1 MLLKNVLIEN
11 TTETRDIRIDNHKFS
26 EIEPVI
32 QPREG
37 EEIIDCKGRQA
48 LPPFVESHIHL
59 DTCLSLPKT
68 GQNLSG
74 TLFEGIK
81 LWSNFRGG
89 ITRQE
94 LKERAKQT
102 IQLYVDNGVQHIRSH
117 ADITSGNMSTF
128 ETLLELREEVK
139 DIMDIQLVAFPQDGV
154 FSSKNA
160 KENLDEAIRLG
171 ADVIGAIPHFE
182 FTREYGVES
191 LNYIINLA
199 EKSDKLVDVHC
210 DEIDDEQSRF
220 LEVLAARAYESG
232 LGKRVTASHTTA
244 MHSYNS
250 AYCSKLFRLLEM
262 SNINIVSN
270 PLVNVNLQGRF
281 DTFPKRRGI
290 TRVKELL
297 ESNVNVSFGH
307 DDILDPFYPLGNGD
321 MRDTLIMGLHL
332 CHMMGYDEL
341 MNSYKIVTYNG
352 AKTLNL
358 GDDYG
363 IRVGNTA
370 NLIILDAP
378 DFITSLRKKAPVV
391 YSIKN
396 GKVIKQQNNNY
407 SIWISLKISR

>member
-11 TTETRDIRIDNHKFS
+11 ATETCDIRIKNNRFT
-26 EIEPVI
+26 EIEPEL
-32 QPREG
+32 PSHEG
-37 EEIIDCKGRQA
+37 EKIINCEGRQA

-59 DTCLSLPKT
+59 DTCLSLSKT
-68 GQNLSG
+68 GQNISG
-74 TLFEGIK
+74 TLFEGIR
-81 LWSNFRGG
+81 LWSNYRGD
-89 ITRQE
+89 ITKQE
-94 LKERAKQT
+94 LKERSRET

-117 ADITSGNMSTF
+117 VDITSGNMSTF
-128 ETLLELREEVK
+128 QTLVELKEEVK
-139 DIMDIQLVAFPQDGV
+139 NIMDIQLVAFPQDGI

-160 KENLDEAIRLG
+160 RENLDEAIKLG
-171 ADVIGAIPHFE
+171 ADGIGAIPHFE

-199 EKSDKLVDVHC
+199 EKTGKLVDVHC

-232 LGKRVTASHTTA
+232 LGERVTASHTTA

-250 AYCSKLFRLLEM
+250 AYCSKLFRLLSM

-297 ESNVNVSFGH
+297 ENNINVSFGH

-332 CHMMGYDEL
+332 CHMMGYEEL
-341 MNSYKIVTYNG
+341 INSYKIVTYNG

-363 IRVGNTA
+363 IKVGNTA
-370 NLIILDAP
+370 NLIILDSS
-378 DFITSLRKKAPVV
+378 DFITSLRKKSPVI

-396 GKVIKQQNNNY
+396 GKFIK
-407 SIWISLKISR
+407 

>member
-1 MLLKNVLIEN
+1 MILKNIFIEN
-11 TTETRDIRIDNHKFS
+11 STSTYDIRIEDNKFV
-26 EIEPVI
+26 EIEHSI
-32 QPREG
+32 QAREG
-37 EEIIDCKGRQA
+37 EEIIDCKGGQA
-48 LPPFVESHIHL
+48 LPPFIESHIHL

-68 GQNLSG
+68 GQNHSG

-81 LWSNFRGG
+81 LWSNFRGE
-89 ITRQE
+89 ITKE
-94 LKERAKQT
+94 EVKERARQT
-102 IQLYVDNGVQHIRSH
+102 IQLYIDNGVQYIRSH
-117 ADITSGNMSTF
+117 VDITSGKMSTF
-128 ETLLELREEVK
+128 EALVELKEEVK
-139 DIMDIQLVAFPQDGV
+139 DLVEIQLVAFPQDGIL
-154 FSSKNA
+154 SSKNA
-160 KENLDEAIRLG
+160 KEKLYEAIKLG
-171 ADVIGAIPHFE
+171 ADAIGAIPHFE
-182 FTREYGVES
+182 FTREYGTES
-191 LNYIINLA
+191 LDYIVNLA
-199 EKSDKLVDVHC
+199 EKTGKLVDVHC

-220 LEVLAARAYESG
+220 IEVLAARAYESG
-232 LGKRVTASHTTA
+232 LGERITASHTTA

-297 ESNVNVSFGH
+297 ENNINVSFGH

-341 MNSYKIVTYNG
+341 MDSYKIVTHNA

-363 IRVGNTA
+363 IKVGNTA
-370 NLIILDAP
+370 NLIVLDSP
-378 DFITSLRKKAPVV
+378 DFITSLRKKSPVT

-396 GKVIKQQNNNY
+396 GEIINN
-407 SIWISLKISR
+407 

>member
-11 TTETRDIRIDNHKFS
+11 ATETCDIRIDNQKFS

-32 QPREG
+32 QPRDG
-37 EEIIDCKGRQA
+37 EEIIDCKRRQA
-48 LPPFVESHIHL
+48 LPPFVESHVHL

-81 LWSNFRGG
+81 LWSNFRGE
-89 ITRQE
+89 ITKQE
-94 LKERAKQT
+94 LKERTKQT
-102 IQLYVDNGVQHIRSH
+102 VQLYVDNGVQHIRSH
-117 ADITSGNMSTF
+117 VDITSGNMSTF
-128 ETLLELREEVK
+128 ETLLELKEEVK

-154 FSSKNA
+154 FSSNNA
-160 KENLDEAIRLG
+160 KENLDKAIKLG
-171 ADVIGAIPHFE
+171 ADAIGAIPHFE

-199 EKSDKLVDVHC
+199 EKSGKLVDVHC

-232 LGKRVTASHTTA
+232 LGERVTASHTTA

-250 AYCSKLFRLLEM
+250 AYCSKLFRLLGM

-297 ESNVNVSFGH
+297 ENNVNVSFGH

-321 MRDTLIMGLHL
+321 MRDTLSMGLHL

-341 MNSYKIVTYNG
+341 INSYKIVTYNG

-363 IRVGNTA
+363 IKVGNTA

-378 DFITSLRKKAPVV
+378 DFITSLRKKAPVI

-396 GKVIKQQNNNY
+396 GNIIKQQNNN
-407 SIWISLKISR
+407 

>member
-11 TTETRDIRIDNHKFS
+11 AAEACDIRIKDNRFT
-26 EIEPVI
+26 EIEPEL
-32 QPREG
+32 QSYEG
-37 EEIIDCKGRQA
+37 EEIINCERRQA

-68 GQNLSG
+68 GQNISG

-81 LWSNFRGG
+81 LWSNYRGD
-89 ITRQE
+89 ITKKE
-94 LKERAKQT
+94 LKERSRET

-117 ADITSGNMSTF
+117 VDITSGNMSTF
-128 ETLLELREEVK
+128 QTLLELKEDVK
-139 DIMDIQLVAFPQDGV
+139 DIMDIQLVAFPQDGI

-160 KENLDEAIRLG
+160 RQNLDEAIRLG
-171 ADVIGAIPHFE
+171 ADGIGAIPHFE

-199 EKSDKLVDVHC
+199 EKTGKLVDVHC

-232 LGKRVTASHTTA
+232 LGERVTASHTTA

-250 AYCSKLFRLLEM
+250 AYCSKLFRLLSM

-297 ESNVNVSFGH
+297 ESNINVSFGH

-332 CHMMGYDEL
+332 CHMMGYEEL
-341 MNSYKIVTYNG
+341 VNSYKIVTYNG

-363 IRVGNTA
+363 IKVGNTA
-370 NLIILDAP
+370 NLIILDSS
-378 DFITSLRKKAPVV
+378 DFITSLRKKSPVI

-396 GKVIKQQNNNY
+396 GKFIK
-407 SIWISLKISR
+407 

>member
-11 TTETRDIRIDNHKFS
+11 ATETCDIRIDNRKFA
-26 EIEPVI
+26 EIEPAL
-32 QPREG
+32 QPHQG
-37 EEIIDCKGRQA
+37 EEVIDCKGRQA

-68 GQNLSG
+68 GENLSG
-74 TLFEGIK
+74 TLFEGIN
-81 LWSNFRGG
+81 LWSNFRGT
-89 ITRQE
+89 ITKQE
-94 LKERAKQT
+94 LKERATET

-117 ADITSGNMSTF
+117 VDITSGNMSTF
-128 ETLLELREEVK
+128 ETLLELKEELK
-139 DIMDIQLVAFPQDGV
+139 DIIDIQLIAFPQDGI
-154 FSSKNA
+154 FSSKDAREKLN
-160 KENLDEAIRLG
+160 EAIKLG
-171 ADVIGAIPHFE
+171 ADGIGAIPHFE

-191 LNYIINLA
+191 LDYIINLA
-199 EKSDKLVDVHC
+199 EKSGKLVDVHC

-220 LEVLAARAYESG
+220 IEVLAARAYESG
-232 LGKRVTASHTTA
+232 LGERITASHATA

-250 AYCSKLFRLLEM
+250 AYCSKLFRLLRM

-297 ESNVNVSFGH
+297 ENDINVSFGH

-321 MRDTLIMGLHL
+321 MRDPLIMGLHL
-332 CHMMGYDEL
+332 CHMMGHNEL

-358 GDDYG
+358 GEDYG
-363 IRVGNTA
+363 IKVGNTA
-370 NLIILDAP
+370 SLIILDAP
-378 DFITSLRKKAPVV
+378 DFITSLRKKAPVM
-391 YSIKN
+391 YSIRH
-396 GKVIKQQNNNY
+396 GKFIKQLNNN
-407 SIWISLKISR
+407 

>member
-11 TTETRDIRIDNHKFS
+11 ATETCDIRIKNNRFT
-26 EIEPVI
+26 EIESELPSH
-32 QPREG
+32 EG
-37 EEIIDCKGRQA
+37 EKIINCERRQA
-48 LPPFVESHIHL
+48 LPPFIESHIHL

-68 GQNLSG
+68 GQNISG

-81 LWSNFRGG
+81 LWSNYRED
-89 ITRQE
+89 ITKQE
-94 LKERAKQT
+94 LKERSRET

-117 ADITSGNMSTF
+117 VDITSGNMSTF
-128 ETLLELREEVK
+128 QTLLELKEELK
-139 DIMDIQLVAFPQDGV
+139 DIMDIQLIAFPQDGI

-160 KENLDEAIRLG
+160 RENLDEAIKLG
-171 ADVIGAIPHFE
+171 ADGIGAIPHFE

-199 EKSDKLVDVHC
+199 EKTEKLVDVHC

-232 LGKRVTASHTTA
+232 LGERVTASHTTA

-250 AYCSKLFRLLEM
+250 AYCSKLFRLLSM

-297 ESNVNVSFGH
+297 ENNINVSFGH

-332 CHMMGYDEL
+332 CHMMGYEEL

-363 IRVGNTA
+363 IKVGNTA
-370 NLIILDAP
+370 NLIILDSS
-378 DFITSLRKKAPVV
+378 DFITSLRKKSPVI

-396 GKVIKQQNNNY
+396 GKFIK
-407 SIWISLKISR
+407 